1 MRESNDKTVWGQV
14 EKLGKG
20 TRANYDPDKK
30 TITFCFK
37 RDPHTTGEQLKKL
50 REILMK
56 ELKDLGYDNHMK
68 YNGEVIAEN
77 IANEEVVQIRLNHKL
92 IIQLKNRK
100 EATAENEKERTK
112 EPI

>member
-1 MRESNDKTVWGQV
+1 MRELNDKTVWGQV

-37 RDPHTTGEQLKKL
+37 RDPHTTGDQLKKL

-77 IANEEVVQIRLNHKL
+77 IADEEVVQIRKNHKL
-92 IIQLKNRK
+92 IIQLKNRHESADK
-100 EATAENEKERTK
+100 EKEQPK

>member
-1 MRESNDKTVWGQV
+1 MRESYDKTVWGQV

-37 RDPHTTGEQLKKL
+37 RDPHTTGDQLKKL

-56 ELKDLGYDNHMK
+56 ELKDLGYDSRMK

-77 IANEEVVQIRLNHKL
+77 IADEEVVQIRKNHKL
-92 IIQLKNRK
+92 IMQLKNRK
-100 EATAENEKERTK
+100 EAVDTEKQQSK
-112 EPI
+112 ESI